1 MSKRKSSTGS
11 KRARGPK
18 IAARAQQT
26 KQAIIRSPKDEPLR
40 SVAAGSIESP
50 PKLHGDS
57 KQEAPIVEN
66 RAAAFQ
72 DDLSQMMRDN
82 GSKKGFDFSL
92 ATANVPA
99 CQAKLLEMTQA
110 NMRFAFEFA
119 QRLAAIRSPFEIL
132 PVIAEFTTKRIDMF
146 RKYSKEMAELSTG
159 RLIA

>member
-11 KRARGPK
+11 RRARGPK
-18 IAARAQQT
+18 IATRAQRT
-26 KQAIIRSPKDEPLR
+26 KQAIIRSPKDDPLR

-119 QRLAAIRSPFEIL
+119 QRLAAIRSPVQF
-132 PVIAEFTTKRIDMF
+132 PSVITEFTSRRIAMF
-146 RKYSKEMAELSTG
+146 QKHGTERPH
-159 RLIA
+159 

>member
-18 IAARAQQT
+18 IATRAQRT
-26 KQAIIRSPKDEPLR
+26 KQAIIRSPKDDPLR

-72 DDLSQMMRDN
+72 DDLSQMN

-99 CQAKLLEMTQA
+99 YQAKLLEMTQA

-132 PVIAEFTTKRIDMF
+132 PVIAEFTTKRVDMF
-146 RKYSKEMAELSTG
+146 RKYSKEMAELSTR
-159 RLIA
+159 RLIS